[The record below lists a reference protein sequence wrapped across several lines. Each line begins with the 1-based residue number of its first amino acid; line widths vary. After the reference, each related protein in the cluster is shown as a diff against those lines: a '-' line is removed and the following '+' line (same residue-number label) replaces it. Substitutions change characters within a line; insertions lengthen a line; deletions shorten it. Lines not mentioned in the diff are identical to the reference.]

1 MPPIP
6 PTWESLPTCP
16 LRSQG
21 RALTNPL
28 YSQLLWTFL
37 PLTLVQCFSIL
48 TALSESP
55 GELLQTPSAQAS
67 PHTIG
72 SEDGAQAS
80 VDWTPPPS
88 KMMAMSAKISSTG
101 LCYTLCCA
109 LRGCSPDRTLG
120 SGGPSLIALAPPG
133 LNWAG
138 QLLFTAT
145 FKHEISLT

>member
-6 PTWESLPTCP
+6 PTWESLPPRP

-28 YSQLLWTFL
+28 YSQILWTFL
-37 PLTLVQCFSIL
+37 HLTLVQCFSIL
-48 TALSESP
+48 TALS
-55 GELLQTPSAQAS
+55 ELLQTPSAQAS

-72 SEDGAQAS
+72 SEDGAQTS
-80 VDWTPPPS
+80 VGWTPAPS
-88 KMMAMSAKISSTG
+88 QMMVMPAKISSAG

-120 SGGPSLIALAPPG
+120 SGGPSLTALAPPG
-133 LNWAG
+133 LNRAG